1 MATFISIF
9 LALVAA
15 CVSVFALFSV
25 KKSSETGD
33 NHLDEIMRLKQQVN
47 ETNDRLAQLKHE
59 HNTLLEQFKRL
70 QEVSINNDM
79 QVLLNTAIKDYN
91 EIASVTPEEGNIG
104 KHERARK
111 QAAEKVLQAC
121 NEVCQRFIAED
132 LSHNT
137 FASVYK
143 SQLQDIL
150 NSDDLK
156 EIYTSVKG
164 KYPYIERVLL
174 ALMIYLPNI
183 TKSLLINLFNLFLQS
198 NKILKN
204 FSNINLLQKMVTD
217 PV

>member
-25 KKSSETGD
+25 KKSSENGD

-121 NEVCQRFIAED
+121 NEVCQ
-132 LSHNT
+132 
-137 FASVYK
+137 
-143 SQLQDIL
+143 
-150 NSDDLK
+150 
-156 EIYTSVKG
+156 G
-164 KYPYIERVLL
+164 C
-174 ALMIYLPNI
+174 
-183 TKSLLINLFNLFLQS
+183 
-198 NKILKN
+198 
-204 FSNINLLQKMVTD
+204 
-217 PV
+217 

>member
-1 MATFISIF
+1 
-9 LALVAA
+9 
-15 CVSVFALFSV
+15 
-25 KKSSETGD
+25 
-33 NHLDEIMRLKQQVN
+33 
-47 ETNDRLAQLKHE
+47 
-59 HNTLLEQFKRL
+59 
-70 QEVSINNDM
+70 M

-174 ALMIYLPNI
+174 AP
-183 TKSLLINLFNLFLQS
+183 SDDLLAEYNQISAN
-198 NKILKN
+198 
-204 FSNINLLQKMVTD
+204 
-217 PV
+217 

>member
-9 LALVAA
+9 LAFVAA
-15 CVSVFALFSV
+15 LVSAFALYTV

-33 NHLDEIMRLKQQVN
+33 NHLDEIMRLKQQIN
-47 ETNDRLAQLKHE
+47 ETNDRLAQLKHD
-59 HNTLLEQFKRL
+59 HSMLQEQFKKL
-70 QEVSINNDM
+70 QEISINNDM

-91 EIASVTPEEGNIG
+91 DIASVTPEEGSIG

-156 EIYTSVKG
+156 EIYSTLKS

-174 ALMIYLPNI
+174 TPIDENI
-183 TKSLLINLFNLFLQS
+183 TP
-198 NKILKN
+198 N
-204 FSNINLLQKMVTD
+204 FDHFSAN
-217 PV
+217 

>member
-9 LALVAA
+9 LSFVAALV
-15 CVSVFALFSV
+15 STFAIFSV

-33 NHLDEIMRLKQQVN
+33 NHLDEIMRLKQQIN
-47 ETNDRLAQLKHE
+47 ETNDRLAQLKHD
-59 HNTLLEQFKRL
+59 HNMLQDQFKKL
-70 QEVSINNDM
+70 QEISINNDM

-91 EIASVTPEEGNIG
+91 DIASVTPEEGSIG

-143 SQLQDIL
+143 AQLQDIL

-156 EIYTSVKG
+156 EIYSNLKS

-174 ALMIYLPNI
+174 APIDD
-183 TKSLLINLFNLFLQS
+183 SLTTNFNNLSAN
-198 NKILKN
+198 
-204 FSNINLLQKMVTD
+204 
-217 PV
+217 

>member
-9 LALVAA
+9 LAFVAA
-15 CVSVFALFSV
+15 CISVFAMFSV

-47 ETNDRLAQLKHE
+47 ETNDRLSQLKHE

-156 EIYTSVKG
+156 EIYTSVKS

-174 ALMIYLPNI
+174 APADD
-183 TKSLLINLFNLFLQS
+183 LLAEYNQISAN
-198 NKILKN
+198 
-204 FSNINLLQKMVTD
+204 
-217 PV
+217 

>member
-9 LALVAA
+9 LAFVAA
-15 CVSVFALFSV
+15 LVSAFALYTV

-33 NHLDEIMRLKQQVN
+33 NHLDEIMRLKQQIN
-47 ETNDRLAQLKHE
+47 ETNDRLVQLKHD
-59 HNTLLEQFKRL
+59 HSILQEQFKKL
-70 QEVSINNDM
+70 QEISINNDM

-91 EIASVTPEEGNIG
+91 DIASIG

-156 EIYTSVKG
+156 EIYSNLKS

-174 ALMIYLPNI
+174 APIDENI
-183 TKSLLINLFNLFLQS
+183 TP
-198 NKILKN
+198 N
-204 FSNINLLQKMVTD
+204 FDQFSAN
-217 PV
+217 

>member
-9 LALVAA
+9 LAFVAA
-15 CVSVFALFSV
+15 LVSAFALYTV

-33 NHLDEIMRLKQQVN
+33 NHLDEIMRLKQQIN
-47 ETNDRLAQLKHE
+47 ETNDRLAQLKHD
-59 HNTLLEQFKRL
+59 HSMLQEQFKKL
-70 QEVSINNDM
+70 QEISINNDM

-91 EIASVTPEEGNIG
+91 DIASVTPEEGNIG

-156 EIYTSVKG
+156 EIYSNLKS

-174 ALMIYLPNI
+174 APIDENI
-183 TKSLLINLFNLFLQS
+183 TP
-198 NKILKN
+198 N
-204 FSNINLLQKMVTD
+204 FDQFSAN
-217 PV
+217 

>member
-15 CVSVFALFSV
+15 CISVFALFSV

-33 NHLDEIMRLKQQVN
+33 NHLDEIMRLKQHLN

-79 QVLLNTAIKDYN
+79 QVLLNSAIKDYN

-156 EIYTSVKG
+156 EIYSTLKS

-174 ALMIYLPNI
+174 TPIDENI
-183 TKSLLINLFNLFLQS
+183 TP
-198 NKILKN
+198 N
-204 FSNINLLQKMVTD
+204 FDHFSAN
-217 PV
+217 